1 MITEQLS
8 DYQIIFPKKELSSTA
23 ILHIVADVK
32 GYALQHNIP
41 FNDDH
46 MMLLMN
52 AMNRLVNYKD
62 ESNPL
67 RRYDGSTII

>member
-1 MITEQLS
+1 MTTEH
-8 DYQIIFPKKELSSTA
+8 FSSPESNISKDTSSSA
-23 ILHIVADVK
+23 LLFIVADVK

-46 MMLLMN
+46 AMLLMA
-52 AMNRLVNYKD
+52 AMNNLMNYKD

>member
-1 MITEQLS
+1 MISEQLS
-8 DYQIIFPKKELSSTA
+8 DTQNIFLKKETPSTA

-41 FNDDH
+41 FDEDH
-46 MMLLMN
+46 TMLLMN
-52 AMNRLVNYKD
+52 AMNILINYKD